1 MMRDVLPIDRGFF
14 DLKTLSSYSS
24 CSVRW
29 LRGRLTAQA
38 HPLPCYRIGG
48 KILVR
53 REEFD
58 TWMHQF
64 KAAPH
69 SHDLDAIV
77 DDVLSQVTG

>member
-1 MMRDVLPIDRGFF
+1 MPDVLPIDRGFF
-14 DLKTLSSYSS
+14 DLKTLATYSS

-29 LRGRLTAQA
+29 LRGRLTAQS

-53 REEFD
+53 REDFD
-58 TWMHQF
+58 TWMTQF
-64 KAAPH
+64 KTTPQ
-69 SHDLDAIV
+69 SNDLDAIV